1 MSTLTKIDFRVSDNE
16 AITVERPSPRCLS
29 QLSGPLTHDR
39 ARTDPSEARTDA
51 RHRRRRTRGRLIAA
65 ERPPVAAMVRHE
77 AAAMTVG
84 DLRAALA
91 ELDDSTPIKV
101 AVPDGRVPGEGVGVD
116 DGYTIVGVGFGRS
129 EGATGGW
136 RPSQP

>member
-1 MSTLTKIDFRVSDNE
+1 MT
-16 AITVERPSPRCLS
+16 
-29 QLSGPLTHDR
+29 
-39 ARTDPSEARTDA
+39 TDPKNAVETALGTAPEAADDA
-51 RHRRRRTRGRLIAA
+51 PAA
-65 ERPPVAAMVRHE
+65 SPAGQPQVTALVRHE

-129 EGATGGW
+129 EWGDGRVEAESALTIECDFVSADYDADG
-136 RPSQP
+136 RDSR

>member
-1 MSTLTKIDFRVSDNE
+1 MTTDPKNAAESAPETADDTP
-16 AITVERPSPRCLS
+16 APSPAG
-29 QLSGPLTHDR
+29 QPPL
-39 ARTDPSEARTDA
+39 
-51 RHRRRRTRGRLIAA
+51 
-65 ERPPVAAMVRHE
+65 AAMVRHE

-84 DLRAALA
+84 ALRAALA

-129 EGATGGW
+129 EWGDGRVETETALTIECDFVSADYDADG
-136 RPSQP
+136 RDSR